1 MLRSAIVSC
10 LFAAAIV
17 LHASGAHAQEPMPP
31 AAPGNRP
38 AQGTPNR
45 NLPNACTS
53 EASNSQTTHT
63 QFTGNVVCTLPDGTK
78 VWGDLVNVYED
89 SDGQRIVAEGNVVF
103 SGVDGYIAASRMQYN
118 TKTGTGMFEN
128 AYGLLSLGPNADRT
142 QFAGQD
148 PEVAF
153 LGAQLEKI
161 GPRRFRLT
169 RGKWTTCTQPTPRW
183 EFTAITIELEL
194 DRHVIARNTIFHV
207 KDVPLLW
214 IPWFYFPIEDDS
226 RSTGFLMPSYG
237 SSTFRGQAISNAFF
251 WAINRSQDATFF
263 HDWFTRAGQ
272 GAGVEYRYMTSP
284 QSSGTVRLYRF
295 SRSAT
300 SFTENGTTTT
310 LAGSN
315 SFELSG
321 GAVQALAPGIVARA
335 RMDYFSDVV
344 SQQLLYQN
352 INDASRRNRL
362 LEGGVTANRGPW
374 TFNGVYQRNEVIN
387 GVDDV
392 LISGSTPRL
401 QASLAPQR
409 LFSSPVYG
417 SFTSEYAYLPARRV
431 IADVLVDDDSFARF
445 DVSPSV
451 RVPLSKLSFLAV
463 NTSATYRA
471 TYYSSHADETSN
483 IIVADSFMRQYA
495 TMRTDIVGPVFSR
508 IFTLEDGSF
517 AERVKHVIEPTV
529 TVDLTSPIRNFRRTP
544 VHTDVSDFVIGGT
557 SQVTYGVTNRLFLRK
572 PTVNKVRGE
581 TREFVTIGLQ
591 QTAYSNSEA
600 SRFDSSYSSTIGV
613 GPGRTLS
620 PVALTARVS
629 PNNTFDGNMR
639 AEYDVDHGLQ
649 TLTTGAGINY
659 PRGGV
664 TLNYSRQQFDR
675 TLPVNSFL
683 NATTRAQMFQNR
695 VNGTY
700 SLSWDIARGYVVSQG
715 IIGSYMTQCCGVQAE
730 YQQFNYPSG
739 FGLPIT
745 VDRRINFSF
754 MLAGLGTFSNFF
766 GAFGGN

>member
-1 MLRSAIVSC
+1 MLRSSIALCLIVGGI
-10 LFAAAIV
+10 LF
-17 LHASGAHAQEPMPP
+17 HPP
-31 AAPGNRP
+31 AADAQQP
-38 AQGTPNR
+38 ATPNP
-45 NLPNACTS
+45 NLPDICKADDLKRLPGR
-53 EASNSQTTHT
+53 SQ
-63 QFTGNVVCTLPDGTK
+63 FNGDVDCTLPDGTK
-78 VWGDLVNVYED
+78 VYGDLVNLYDE

-103 SGVDGYIAASRMQYN
+103 SGIDGYIAASRMRYL
-118 TKTGTGMFEN
+118 TSTGTGVFED

-153 LGAQLEKI
+153 HGQQLEKI

-169 RGKWTTCTQPTPRW
+169 DGSWTSCTQPTPRL
-183 EFTAITIELEL
+183 EIAAGTMELEL
-194 DRHVIARNTIFHV
+194 DRHVIARNTIFRV
-207 KDVPLLW
+207 KDVPVFWL
-214 IPWFYFPIEDDS
+214 PWFYYPIEQDS

-272 GAGVEYRYMTSP
+272 GAGIEYRWVASP
-284 QSSGTVRLYRF
+284 QSSGTVKLYRF
-295 SRSAT
+295 ARSET

-310 LAGSN
+310 LAGSR

-321 GAVQALAPGIVARA
+321 GAIHVLGPGVIARA

-362 LEGGVTANRGPW
+362 IEGGVTANRGPW
-374 TFNGVYQRNEVIN
+374 ALNGLYQRNEIVN

-392 LISGSTPRL
+392 LVTGSAPRF
-401 QASLAPQR
+401 QANLAPQR
-409 LFSSPVYG
+409 LFSSPIYG
-417 SFTSEYAYLPARRV
+417 SFTTEYAYLPARRV
-431 IADVLVDDDSFARF
+431 IADVLIDDDSFSRF
-445 DVSPSV
+445 DVSPTV
-451 RVPLSKLSFLAV
+451 RVPLSKLPFLSI
-463 NTSATYRA
+463 NTSATYRG
-471 TYYSSHADETSN
+471 TYYSSSANESN
-483 IIVADSFMRQYA
+483 EIVADSFVRQYA
-495 TMRTDIVGPVFSR
+495 TSRTEIIGPVLSR
-508 IFTLEDGSF
+508 VFILEEGSF
-517 AERVKHVIEPTV
+517 AERMKHVIEPTF
-529 TVDLTSPIRNFRRTP
+529 TVDLTSPIRGFRRTP
-544 VHTDVSDFVIGGT
+544 VQTDVSDFVIGGT
-557 SQVTYGVTNRLFLRK
+557 SQFTYGVTNRLFLRK
-572 PTVNKVRGE
+572 PGVGKARGA
-581 TREFVTIGLQ
+581 TREFLTIGLQ
-591 QTAYSNSEA
+591 QTAYSDGEA
-600 SRFDSSYSSTIGV
+600 SRYDTSYSSAIGV
-613 GPGRTLS
+613 GAGRTLS

-639 AEYDVDHGLQ
+639 AEYDIDHGLQ
-649 TLTTGAGINY
+649 TLTTGAAINY

-675 TLPVNSFL
+675 TLPVNSFV
-683 NATTRAQMFQNR
+683 NASTRAQLFENR

-700 SLSWDIARGYVVSQG
+700 SLSWDIARGYIVSQG
-715 IIGSYMTQCCGVQAE
+715 IVGSYMAQCCGVQAE